1 MRLRH
6 GWWVGA
12 LLAVAALH
20 GAPAPAGA
28 QVQTLEQ
35 LVVQRRLELRAARD
49 TYQSARSSFTVAE
62 QQFSAAL
69 TELNAARRSGDNDR
83 LDRAHAVARDRSVPY
98 RSQEQR
104 LEEALASV
112 AAARTALIE
121 ALSARLEQLLAEMDA
136 APSAQQ
142 RRQLDILFRD
152 LSNELQALE
161 AEEAREGDTFRID
174 PVVLPEITFDPRDGP
189 EELAAKAGVLER
201 QAAIADSTIADT
213 ERQVQA
219 LNSRLR
225 IQRQTRDLLASTDR
239 FDDTRVPVTTGPPAG
254 ERPAVTDSTVAGAR
268 PLTLEERIQNL
279 REYITQLQSYRD
291 QLLIRAEQFRRRVG
305 AVA

>member
-1 MRLRH
+1 
-6 GWWVGA
+6 VGA
-12 LLAVAALH
+12 VLAVAALH
-20 GAPAPAGA
+20 GVPAPAAA

-49 TYQSARSSFTVAE
+49 TYQSARSNFTLAE
-62 QQFSAAL
+62 RQFSAAI
-69 TELNAARRSGDNDR
+69 TELNLARQSGDDDR
-83 LDRAHAVARDRSVPY
+83 LERAHAVALDRSIPY
-98 RSQEQR
+98 RSQERR
-104 LEEALASV
+104 LEEARAAMV
-112 AAARTALIE
+112 AARSALIE
-121 ALSARLEQLLAEMDA
+121 ALNARLEQLLAQMDA
-136 APSAQQ
+136 APSVLQ
-142 RRQLDILFRD
+142 RRQLDIVFRD
-152 LSNELQALE
+152 LSNELQTLE

-189 EELAAKAGVLER
+189 EELTAKAGVLER

-225 IQRQTRDLLASTDR
+225 IQRQTRDLLASTER
-239 FDDTRVPVTTGPPAG
+239 FDDTRVPVTTGPPTG